1 MTTMQQIVARASS
14 RVFVGLPLCELPSQ
28 VLWATSLL
36 RLGWTGRNQ
45 EYLDMAIRCT
55 IDVMKD
61 RVTMNITIDG
71 QLHVMYDD
79 NITEQEQATLVGLYN
94 IYGKCFVPPCIMLI
108 S

>member
-28 VLWATSLL
+28 VLWPTILL

-45 EYLDMAIRCT
+45 EYLDMAIRFT

-61 RVTMNITIDG
+61 RVTMNITP
-71 QLHVMYDD
+71 Y
-79 NITEQEQATLVGLYN
+79 GL
-94 IYGKCFVPPCIMLI
+94 KT
-108 S
+108 